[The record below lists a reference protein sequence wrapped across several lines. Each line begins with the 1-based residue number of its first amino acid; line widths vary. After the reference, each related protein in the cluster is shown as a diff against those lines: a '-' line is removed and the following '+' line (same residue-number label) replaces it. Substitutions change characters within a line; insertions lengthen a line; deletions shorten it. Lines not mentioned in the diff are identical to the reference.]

1 MNLNFK
7 NVLAIIGIS
16 ALTTIGSMWTY
27 GKWSKTSSA
36 FDNDGKLPSNYASF
50 FNGNTPGTT
59 VDFTPAANAASPAVV
74 HIKTQRKKS

>member
-36 FDNDGKLPSNYASF
+36 FDNDGKMPSNYASF
-50 FNGNTPGTT
+50 FNGNTP
-59 VDFTPAANAASPAVV
+59 AR
-74 HIKTQRKKS
+74 Q